1 MALGTG
7 SWGYELFVVTTW
19 DGYTRQF
26 QSLSEERN
34 LKFTGTFWES
44 KMDRRAFLSR
54 SASVTFGA
62 TLVSAPGLML
72 GDRTFSHA
80 QSPPVPNNNLMD
92 SKLMDTDARALR
104 SLAQTYFD
112 GAYEMDADKFASI
125 FHPSSS
131 VTKVGDDGNVSVTPI
146 ATWLAA
152 VRNLKAPKQQ
162 GLERH
167 DQILSIDVD
176 GELALV
182 KLKLQIP
189 PRYFTDL
196 LSCLKVNGT
205 WKIAQ
210 KVMTS
215 KT

>member
-1 MALGTG
+1 M
-7 SWGYELFVVTTW
+7 
-19 DGYTRQF
+19 
-26 QSLSEERN
+26 
-34 LKFTGTFWES
+34 S
-44 KMDRRAFLSR
+44 KIDRRAFLSR
-54 SASVTFGA
+54 SARVTLGA
-62 TLVSAPGLML
+62 ALVSVPGLMP
-72 GDRTFSHA
+72 GDRTSSHA
-80 QSPPVPNNNLMD
+80 QSAAVPNNNLMD
-92 SKLMDTDARALR
+92 SKLMDADAQALR

-112 GAYEMDADKFASI
+112 SAYEMDADKFASI

-146 ATWLAA
+146 GMWLAA
-152 VRNLKAPKQQ
+152 VRTLKAPKLQ
-162 GLERH
+162 GLERQ
-167 DQILSIDVD
+167 DQILSIDVE

-189 PRYFTDL
+189 PRYFTDM

>member
-1 MALGTG
+1 
-7 SWGYELFVVTTW
+7 
-19 DGYTRQF
+19 
-26 QSLSEERN
+26 
-34 LKFTGTFWES
+34 
-44 KMDRRAFLSR
+44 MDRRAFLCR
-54 SASVTFGA
+54 SASVALGA
-62 TLVSAPGLML
+62 TLVSASGLMP

-80 QSPPVPNNNLMD
+80 QSPPVPDNNLMD

-112 GAYEMDADKFASI
+112 AAYEMDADKFAAI

-131 VTKVGDDGNVSVTPI
+131 VTKVGDDGNLGVTPI

-167 DQILSIDVD
+167 DQILSIDVE
-176 GELALV
+176 GELALL

-205 WKIAQ
+205 WKIVQ

>member
-1 MALGTG
+1 M
-7 SWGYELFVVTTW
+7 
-19 DGYTRQF
+19 
-26 QSLSEERN
+26 
-34 LKFTGTFWES
+34 LKI
-44 KMDRRAFLSR
+44 DRRAFLSR

-62 TLVSAPGLML
+62 TLCSVPGLML

-80 QSPPVPNNNLMD
+80 QSPSVPDNNLMD
-92 SKLMDTDARALR
+92 TDIRALR

-112 GAYEMDADKFASI
+112 AAYEMDADKFASI

-131 VTKVGDDGNVSVTPI
+131 VTRVGDDGNVGVMPI

-152 VRNLKAPKQQ
+152 VRNMKAPKQQ

-167 DQILSIDVD
+167 DQILSIDVER
-176 GELALV
+176 ELALL

-189 PRYFTDL
+189 PRYFTDM
-196 LSCLKVNGT
+196 LSCLKVSGT
-205 WKIAQ
+205 WKIVQ